1 MNLRKDHY
9 RDETERTP
17 REESAG
23 GGGVEETAEVLPSHG
38 PLARTHR
45 RTGVAP
51 RTALRRGGGP
61 PDPSPRTRSRLPSSV
76 CGVSGPALSGTVP
89 PPPPPPRG
97 LLRPA
102 AVLERRRTGESRR
115 GGGVWGG
122 PAPGARSGPP
132 GRLRGADRGA
142 AGRKNGSPVCRG
154 ESEGAARETG
164 RRRET
169 SPRAGAPVGGGRR
182 DLDS

>member
-23 GGGVEETAEVLPSHG
+23 GGGVGDRRGSPLPR
-38 PLARTHR
+38 PARENASTNGSGSPDGSSARR
-45 RTGVAP
+45 RTPGPVAP
-51 RTALRRGGGP
+51 HAVALALFGLRGLRTRALRDGP
-61 PDPSPRTRSRLPSSV
+61 PPTSSSPRT
-76 CGVSGPALSGTVP
+76 P
-89 PPPPPPRG
+89 PPGGGSRTPSDGGEPP
-97 LLRPA
+97 
-102 AVLERRRTGESRR
+102 

>member
-1 MNLRKDHY
+1 VNLRKDHY

-23 GGGVEETAEVLPSHG
+23 GGGWRRPPRFSPPTARSRERIDEREWLPG
-38 PLARTHR
+38 RLFGA
-45 RTGVAP
+45 AE
-51 RTALRRGGGP
+51 
-61 PDPSPRTRSRLPSSV
+61 DPRTRR
-76 CGVSGPALSGTVP
+76 PARGRACPLRFAGSPDPRSPGRS